1 VGPPAAAGPVCGDA
15 SSAARRLQ
23 GWPSVPARSAATA
36 AWDGQCCA
44 GAGAKTPVLA
54 LVLAL
59 EAARVA
65 ERLWRRMCSR
75 RIERISATRG
85 SSPRWASSQSST
97 SSLRRITVGRKAQE
111 SGERQR
117 NQTGSLTQ
125 GEKMYSPEFHG
136 LDQVALLASFVAPC
150 GLQSDR
156 SDDWQDKAVASS
168 RPRPRGAMASAVTM
182 VQRSPGA
189 DQPGK
194 SRGLP
199 QCPAV
204 FGAML

>member
-1 VGPPAAAGPVCGDA
+1 VGRPAAAGPVCGAA

-44 GAGAKTPVLA
+44 GTGTGTGAGAGAKTPVLA

-59 EAARVA
+59 VAARVA

-168 RPRPRGAMASAVTM
+168 RPRPPGAMASAVAM

-194 SRGLP
+194 PRGLS
-199 QCPAV
+199 
-204 FGAML
+204 